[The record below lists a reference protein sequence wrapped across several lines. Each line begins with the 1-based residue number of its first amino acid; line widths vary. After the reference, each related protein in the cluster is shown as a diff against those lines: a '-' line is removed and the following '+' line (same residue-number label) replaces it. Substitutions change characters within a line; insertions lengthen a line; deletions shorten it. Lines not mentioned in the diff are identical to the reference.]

1 MNTDTIRAIF
11 LYWISLALSMAA
23 VVQLETKVDLSN
35 HQSSVMMIAILLPAL
50 SVLFGLRV
58 WRRWKVVIVK
68 EVSPREVINL
78 VGEPFLDPVRGVLMN
93 GISTSGGTFEVLI
106 EPKWWHL
113 FPRSA
118 ISKDGEK
125 ECAIFNAGYSSVL
138 PGTEPTSLVMLKA
151 KDLTVGFG
159 ARVRYNGCSDYLLT
173 AHHVVKPHEKLNLCK
188 SGYMV
193 EDVDLAVT
201 CGSDHD
207 AVDFALIKVPPAV
220 WSKLKVGVGKLE
232 PMTKKTHVTVY
243 GGSDSTRL
251 LSSSGP
257 AYKGKAGY
265 AIIHEASTTKGWSG
279 TPLYSGNTIVGVHT
293 GSGKVGYSNRAV
305 NVKLLLTAVS
315 KFETI
320 FSEISYGELD
330 EDNYLLRNR
339 DDFVEVEILGK
350 GKFLLGDSS
359 FLDITGKPLGWEKEK
374 RARGE
379 ALWHD
384 ASDDDFYEDA
394 NFLADF
400 YKDSKETVDDIM
412 LEQFKL
418 PAGGHNFKSCVA
430 TLIELASYEWKNLSE
445 SISSRGMPLADVG
458 RSSCKFRETVR
469 KELGA
474 DVTAASFE
482 FPELQ
487 GYSWPDRGSK
497 AERGSLL
504 YQAGRFK
511 PTPPPAKLY
520 EAVVKL
526 APEYPETVPRACLR
540 REQWDKE
547 EIAKEAREI
556 GQKKVNPKASPGVP
570 LSILGKTN
578 KEVLDR
584 HGDLVYIAVAERI
597 CMLAEADLAD
607 APDPV
612 DLVKA
617 GYCDPIRLFVKQEPH
632 PLKKV
637 VEGRFR
643 LISSVSLVD
652 QLVERLLFGPQNET
666 EIDLWQS
673 VPSKPGMGLSQ
684 PWQVSALWNDLEHKH
699 KLSPAAEADISGFD
713 WSVQSWEILADVC
726 IRIDRGGFKG
736 NLRKAALNR
745 FKCFSNAVF
754 QLSDGT
760 LISQGLPGLM
770 KSGSY
775 CTSSTNSRIRCLMA
789 KIIGAPWCIAMGDDS
804 VEGYVEGA
812 REMYDSLGHTCKDY
826 IPCKADLD
834 KLEEV
839 NFCSHTIRKDSYY
852 LQSWAKTLFR
862 FLSQPEDVN
871 ELAVELKGCPE
882 WPRISKYLRRIGR
895 ISDKTSEGEG
905 KQNDRP
911 QGEKIKE
918 EIRSRDHHPAEP
930 TEIWWETIPEPNDSG
945 QEREDPYG
953 FNSSHREIFPCN
965 PL

>member
-11 LYWISLALSMAA
+11 LYWMSLALSMAA

-35 HQSSVMMIAILLPAL
+35 HQSLVMTTAILLPAL

-68 EVSPREVINL
+68 EVNPREVINL

-151 KDLTVGFG
+151 KDLAVGFG
-159 ARVRYNGCSDYLLT
+159 ARVRFNGCSDYLLT
-173 AHHVVKPHEKLNLCK
+173 AYHVIKPHEKLNLCK
-188 SGYMV
+188 GGYMV

-232 PMTKKTHVTVY
+232 PMTKKTHITVY

-293 GSGKVGYSNRAV
+293 GSGQVGYSNRAV

-359 FLDITGKPLGWEKEK
+359 FVDITGKPLGWEKEK

-412 LEQFKL
+412 LEHLNCQR
-418 PAGGHNFKSCVA
+418 VA
-430 TLIELASYEWKNLSE
+430 TTSKIVSPPSLSLRPMSGRTSLRVSPHEGCPLPTLDDRVASLEKLLERSLEQLLQLQVSSSQNSKDIAGLIEVQKQSVALSSIKREGSNQPPRQQNSTKQSSSLPQSTQKQSPEPASGE
-445 SISSRGMPLADVG
+445 SSGIKKKSR
-458 RSSCKFRETVR
+458 R
-469 KELGA
+469 K
-474 DVTAASFE
+474 
-482 FPELQ
+482 
-487 GYSWPDRGSK
+487 RGKSDK
-497 AERGSLL
+497 RKSTP
-504 YQAGRFK
+504 K
-511 PTPPPAKLY
+511 PPPASH
-520 EAVVKL
+520 
-526 APEYPETVPRACLR
+526 
-540 REQWDKE
+540 
-547 EIAKEAREI
+547 
-556 GQKKVNPKASPGVP
+556 SP
-570 LSILGKTN
+570 SW
-578 KEVLDR
+578 
-584 HGDLVYIAVAERI
+584 
-597 CMLAEADLAD
+597 
-607 APDPV
+607 
-612 DLVKA
+612 
-617 GYCDPIRLFVKQEPH
+617 VKQT
-632 PLKKV
+632 KK
-637 VEGRFR
+637 
-643 LISSVSLVD
+643 
-652 QLVERLLFGPQNET
+652 
-666 EIDLWQS
+666 
-673 VPSKPGMGLSQ
+673 
-684 PWQVSALWNDLEHKH
+684 
-699 KLSPAAEADISGFD
+699 
-713 WSVQSWEILADVC
+713 C
-726 IRIDRGGFKG
+726 
-736 NLRKAALNR
+736 
-745 FKCFSNAVF
+745 
-754 QLSDGT
+754 
-760 LISQGLPGLM
+760 
-770 KSGSY
+770 
-775 CTSSTNSRIRCLMA
+775 
-789 KIIGAPWCIAMGDDS
+789 
-804 VEGYVEGA
+804 
-812 REMYDSLGHTCKDY
+812 
-826 IPCKADLD
+826 
-834 KLEEV
+834 
-839 NFCSHTIRKDSYY
+839 
-852 LQSWAKTLFR
+852 
-862 FLSQPEDVN
+862 
-871 ELAVELKGCPE
+871 
-882 WPRISKYLRRIGR
+882 
-895 ISDKTSEGEG
+895 
-905 KQNDRP
+905 
-911 QGEKIKE
+911 
-918 EIRSRDHHPAEP
+918 
-930 TEIWWETIPEPNDSG
+930 
-945 QEREDPYG
+945 
-953 FNSSHREIFPCN
+953 
-965 PL
+965 